1 MESQEE
7 PKFRFKSTPIGL
19 MIIILA
25 VPCLTIQ
32 PSLGKTNNA
41 PGHSNRQPTSRADGS
56 APEYQYGFSTRT
68 VQNLLMADQIEKL
81 RTLMA
86 ETPPHSG
93 DADYRKL
100 LEAAALAADNDFER
114 ATVIFEKLKNLDK
127 ADPYIVCLA
136 ARSYANMQ
144 QPLRAIA
151 LCSTVIAKHPWS
163 YPYTIRAGCYMEL
176 GRYADAAQDYLSI
189 GKLEPATAESNTA
202 KAAKAL
208 LDGNNPALGLKLI
221 DQYLAK
227 NGAMKGAT
235 IRGSRAL
242 CLAKLG
248 RYQEAAD
255 AFSESIIFI
264 KRTVKN
270 DLERTAYL
278 NNVYSERAKCY
289 DKLGKTT
296 QAAADRQTVRNLSND
311 AYKEMLGK

>member
-1 MESQEE
+1 MIVIMAL
-7 PKFRFKSTPIGL
+7 PGL
-19 MIIILA
+19 
-25 VPCLTIQ
+25 TFQ
-32 PSLGKTNNA
+32 PALGKTN
-41 PGHSNRQPTSRADGS
+41 GSTDQSTRQPTRRTDQAM
-56 APEYQYGFSTRT
+56 PEYQYGFSTST
-68 VQNLLMADQIEKL
+68 VQHLLMTDQVEKL
-81 RTLMA
+81 RTLIA
-86 ETPPHSG
+86 ETPHHSG
-93 DADYRKL
+93 DGDYRKL

-114 ATVIFEKLKNLDK
+114 AIVIFEKLKNLDK

-151 LCSTVIAKHPWS
+151 LTSSVIAHRAWS
-163 YPYTIRAGCYMEL
+163 YPYTIRAGCYMQL

-208 LDGNNPALGLKLI
+208 LDGNKPAQGLKLI
-221 DQYLAK
+221 DEYLAK

-242 CLAKLG
+242 CLAKMG

-255 AFSESIIFI
+255 VFSESIIFV
-264 KRTVKN
+264 KKSVKN
-270 DLERTAYL
+270 ELERTAYL
-278 NNVYSERAKCY
+278 NNIYNERAKCY

-311 AYKEMLGK
+311 AYKEIIGK